1 MLGVATGFA
10 FDWGEYFDVTLKNEV
25 QYIMEHPDLPVTY
38 RDIDRPRAG
47 NVNEMLKNEGKKKEK
62 ELNAPLEAYNTVAME
77 VGEISKQCAYDI
89 SMRDYLL
96 GRMEKGDTI
105 VAGVFHR
112 PDSNG
117 HLAGFANENPH
128 YVNAVRNADL
138 YLCDLLDAV
147 EQREKQFNEKWLV
160 LVAADHGGS
169 KQGHGKQVAEHRTI
183 WMACNYPVEQKYF
196 GVHYNGFQE
205 ER

>member
-1 MLGVATGFA
+1 M
-10 FDWGEYFDVTLKNEV
+10 
-25 QYIMEHPDLPVTY
+25 
-38 RDIDRPRAG
+38 
-47 NVNEMLKNEGKKKEK
+47 
-62 ELNAPLEAYNTVAME
+62 AME

-138 YLCDLLDAV
+138 YLCDLLECGRAAGEAV
-147 EQREKQFNEKWLV
+147 NEKWTCPRC
-160 LVAADHGGS
+160 GGP
-169 KQGHGKQVAEHRTI
+169 RR
-183 WMACNYPVEQKYF
+183 EQARAWEAGGGAPHNLDGMQLSGRAKIF
-196 GVHYNGFQE
+196 
-205 ER
+205 RRPL

>member
-1 MLGVATGFA
+1 
-10 FDWGEYFDVTLKNEV
+10 
-25 QYIMEHPDLPVTY
+25 
-38 RDIDRPRAG
+38 
-47 NVNEMLKNEGKKKEK
+47 
-62 ELNAPLEAYNTVAME
+62 ME

-147 EQREKQFNEKWLV
+147 EQREKQFNENGLSSLRRTTAGASK
-160 LVAADHGGS
+160 GMGS
-169 KQGHGKQVAEHRTI
+169 RWRSTAQFGWHATI
-183 WMACNYPVEQKYF
+183 
-196 GVHYNGFQE
+196 
-205 ER
+205 R

>member
-1 MLGVATGFA
+1 
-10 FDWGEYFDVTLKNEV
+10 
-25 QYIMEHPDLPVTY
+25 LPVTY

-62 ELNAPLEAYNTVAME
+62 ELNAPLEAYNAVAME

>member
-1 MLGVATGFA
+1 MLQ
-10 FDWGEYFDVTLKNEV
+10 LKNEV

-62 ELNAPLEAYNTVAME
+62 ELNAPLEAYNAVAME

-105 VAGVFHR
+105 VAGVSIGR
-112 PDSNG
+112 T
-117 HLAGFANENPH
+117 ATAI
-128 YVNAVRNADL
+128 
-138 YLCDLLDAV
+138 
-147 EQREKQFNEKWLV
+147 W
-160 LVAADHGGS
+160 
-169 KQGHGKQVAEHRTI
+169 QVSQMRTLI
-183 WMACNYPVEQKYF
+183 M
-196 GVHYNGFQE
+196 
-205 ER
+205 